1 MRRREFITLV
11 GGAAAA
17 WPLAA
22 RAQRS
27 TMPLVGYL
35 SANTSDGDARPVLA
49 FVKGLGET
57 GYEDGKTVKI
67 AYRWADGQYDRLPS
81 MAADLV
87 RDQVAV
93 IAALGTPAVRA
104 AKAAT
109 TTVPIAFATIAD
121 PVQIGFVEPD
131 LPGRSDDVR

>member
-1 MRRREFITLV
+1 MKRREFITLV

-17 WPLAA
+17 WPLTA
-22 RAQRS
+22 RAQRP

-35 SANTSDGDARPVLA
+35 SANTSSGDARPVLA

-67 AYRWADGQYDRLPS
+67 VYRWADGQYDRLPS

-87 RDQVAV
+87 RDQV
-93 IAALGTPAVRA
+93 RA
-104 AKAAT
+104 AGCSLS
-109 TTVPIAFATIAD
+109 VYD
-121 PVQIGFVEPD
+121 P
-131 LPGRSDDVR
+131 R